1 MHDIESR
8 KDVGIL
14 VRSFYDKVRQNSE
27 IGHFFNET
35 ITDWEP
41 HLEKLTDF
49 WESNLFFKSVF
60 SGNPKAAHIDVD
72 RSFDE
77 SISNYHF
84 GIWMNLWFETI
95 DELYAGEL
103 ANRAKT
109 NARKMSVHL
118 FLSIY
123 KARAVKS

>member
-1 MHDIESR
+1 MNDIKDR
-8 KDVGIL
+8 KDVKSL
-14 VRSFYDKVRQNSE
+14 VEAFYAKVRKNDE

-35 ITDWEP
+35 ISDWES

-49 WESNLFFKSVF
+49 WESNLFFKSTF
-60 SGNPKAAHIDVD
+60 KGNPKAAHIQVD
-72 RSFDE
+72 KAFDE
-77 SISNYHF
+77 TISNYHF

-95 DELYAGEL
+95 DELFKGEL

-118 FLSIY
+118 FLGIY
-123 KARAVKS
+123 KARQVKI